1 MKKDAQSQDVSQT
14 QPVETPE
21 VHVDLT
27 WPGTNLMLPPGRGR
41 PELAVLSNVARKVS
55 SISEVSR
62 LVAHVMRVVEHILNA
77 AAASVLLVDEDKQEL
92 FFEFADGDAGG
103 VLKEVRMSIDSGI
116 AGWVARN
123 GRPLIV
129 NDVRRDPRFYP
140 GVDRATGFMTRSIMC
155 VPLKVHGKV
164 IGAIEVLNKV
174 DGSDFNE
181 RDLRAIESVAS
192 GAGIAIDNVRLGQE
206 LLYGY
211 RNTVKA
217 LAAAIDAKDPYTCG
231 HSQRVKEYA
240 LIGAHAL
247 SLSLADL
254 EAIEYAGI
262 LHDVGKIDVDDS
274 ILRKPGPLTPDE
286 WVHIRRHPAAGARL
300 VVGLPRLHLA
310 RKLVLHHHERYD
322 GRGYPNRL
330 RGEEIPMGSRLL
342 AVADAFDT
350 MTTNRSYRTAV
361 SPQAAIAELRAC
373 VATQFCPVAVQ
384 AFISGLESRRA
395 SSSDYNLPAAP
406 CEGCGQPCGS
416 TVFHPDREQP
426 VP

>member
-1 MKKDAQSQDVSQT
+1 MKKNAQPQDISRT
-14 QPVETPE
+14 KPVETPE
-21 VHVDLT
+21 VHADVR
-27 WPGTNLMLPPGRGR
+27 WPGVNLMLPPGRGSA
-41 PELAVLSNVARKVS
+41 ELAVLSNVARKVT

-123 GRPLIV
+123 GKPLIV

-140 GVDRATGFMTRSIMC
+140 GVDRATGFVTRSIIC
-155 VPLKVHGKV
+155 APLKVHGKV

-174 DGSDFNE
+174 DGSDFTE

-231 HSQRVKEYA
+231 HSQRVKQYA

-247 SLSLADL
+247 SLPLAEL

-262 LHDVGKIDVDDS
+262 LHDVGKIDVDDAT
-274 ILRKPGPLTPDE
+274 LRKPGPLTAEE
-286 WVHIRRHPAAGARL
+286 WVRIRRHPVAGARL

-310 RKLVLHHHERYD
+310 RS
-322 GRGYPNRL
+322 N
-330 RGEEIPMGSRLL
+330 
-342 AVADAFDT
+342 
-350 MTTNRSYRTAV
+350 
-361 SPQAAIAELRAC
+361 SPKW
-373 VATQFCPVAVQ
+373 
-384 AFISGLESRRA
+384 
-395 SSSDYNLPAAP
+395 
-406 CEGCGQPCGS
+406 
-416 TVFHPDREQP
+416 
-426 VP
+426 